1 MGQLSIKIL
10 VQITRILMNKT
21 ITQKV
26 IFTYRSVRSSTY
38 REYPMPGYIGNLEK
52 IVNLISE
59 LVISNMKFFLLKNEN
74 PKKNAIIA
82 TMLSL
87 PELKQ
92 SINEFRI
99 YKNWDA
105 DAFIEWINK
114 IKDIKVFKITVN
126 VVQIEDY

>member
-1 MGQLSIKIL
+1 
-10 VQITRILMNKT
+10 
-21 ITQKV
+21 
-26 IFTYRSVRSSTY
+26 
-38 REYPMPGYIGNLEK
+38 MPGYIGNLEK
-52 IVNLISE
+52 IVHPISE
-59 LVISNMKFFLLKNEN
+59 LVISNMKFYLLKNEN
-74 PKKNAIIA
+74 QKKNAVVA

-114 IKDIKVFKITVN
+114 LKDIKVFKITVN
-126 VVQIEDY
+126 AVQIEDF

>member
-1 MGQLSIKIL
+1 
-10 VQITRILMNKT
+10 MNKT

-52 IVNLISE
+52 IVNPISE

>member
-1 MGQLSIKIL
+1 
-10 VQITRILMNKT
+10 
-21 ITQKV
+21 
-26 IFTYRSVRSSTY
+26 
-38 REYPMPGYIGNLEK
+38 MPGYIGNLEK
-52 IVNLISE
+52 IVNPISE
-59 LVISNMKFFLLKNEN
+59 LVINSMKFYLLKNEN
-74 PKKNAIIA
+74 PKKNAVIA

-105 DAFIEWINK
+105 DLFLDWINK

-126 VVQIEDY
+126 VVQIEEF